1 MELRNPF
8 TLFQGDARYLRYT
21 HEVACLSSDVVG
33 DPVCIR
39 DERINGKWRVEKAD
53 PYDNA
58 KMPAIGILIS
68 KSTPTVGVVQM
79 FGPVEGIFT
88 GLDFTKP
95 SYIVGPT
102 GIQLAAPPAGPGGF
116 AWVQHLGK
124 AVASDILFLFG
135 TITMLKRK

>member
-1 MELRNPF
+1 MELRNPL
-8 TLFQGDARYLRYT
+8 TVALADGQYLRYLHDVT
-21 HEVACLSSDVVG
+21 CLSTDSVG

-39 DERINGKWRVEKAD
+39 GDRVNGKWRTEKAN
-53 PYDNA
+53 PYDDT

-68 KSTPTVGVVQM
+68 KSTPTVGVVQV

-88 GLDFTKP
+88 GLNYLKP
-95 SYIVGPT
+95 SYIVGPA
-102 GIQLAAPPAGPGGF
+102 GIQLTAPPTGPGGF

-135 TITMLKRK
+135 TITMLKKK